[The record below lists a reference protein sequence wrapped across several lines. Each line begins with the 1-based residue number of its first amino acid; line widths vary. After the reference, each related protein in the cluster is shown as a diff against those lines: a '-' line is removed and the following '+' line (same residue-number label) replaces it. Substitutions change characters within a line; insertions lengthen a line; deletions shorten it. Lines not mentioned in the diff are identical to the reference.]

1 MEIYNTSKQS
11 INKAKL
17 VLKPVINFLYT
28 YNSNGINEEYKK
40 SYASLYSSSQ
50 NDSYSSKLFGIEV
63 PSARAMNDNET
74 KYSKLTRFFK
84 FVTN

>member
-28 YNSNGINEEYKK
+28 YNSNGINEEHEK
-40 SYASLYSSSQ
+40 SYASSQ

-63 PSARAMNDNET
+63 PFARAEM
-74 KYSKLTRFFK
+74 R
-84 FVTN
+84 